1 MMFYI
6 MFFILILLIF
16 SSYYCIK
23 FALFIIRIQDT
34 LEDSL
39 EKLDNKHDRVE
50 EILKIPVFFDSPEIR
65 SLLSEIKE
73 TRNIILDISF
83 ELNNLNRRNFDQEK
97 NEELD

>member
-1 MMFYI
+1 MFYI
-6 MFFILILLIF
+6 MIFVLILLIF
-16 SSYYCIK
+16 SSYFCIK

-39 EKLDNKHDRVE
+39 EKLDKKHDRVE

-73 TRNIILDISF
+73 TRDIILNISF
-83 ELNNLNRRNFDQEK
+83 ELNNLSRKNFDQE
-97 NEELD
+97 NEKELD